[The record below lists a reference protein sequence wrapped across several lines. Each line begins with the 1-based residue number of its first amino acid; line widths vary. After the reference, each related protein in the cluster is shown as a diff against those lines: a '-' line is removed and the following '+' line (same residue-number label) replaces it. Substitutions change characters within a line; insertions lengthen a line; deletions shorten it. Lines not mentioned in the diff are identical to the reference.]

1 MKRKKQMISAGMLLV
16 FWTVAGCTPTLSTIE
31 NNPSSNIVVHGM
43 PYYLPIGK
51 ITLKGEFAA
60 ESHPAGDTDHAG
72 DSSTT
77 ENPPPKKSDGSSAN
91 SSPIENPNKSKEKLE
106 LAAATPSPKKGPTKT
121 KKDDTTT
128 GDTSSDTNSTAIKA
142 GGWTITLT
150 AEVEADKTA
159 PCYAIPRRNY
169 LFDDEYHVT
178 VNGKHLL
185 TAGNTTAA
193 DRTADI
199 VGSVASLVTQ
209 AMALRGGVPA
219 PSHESFYL
227 SFHTNDATEFGHVQ
241 GELKQ
246 RAIFLDLEPQPGRLG
261 SKNVAKESYRQAN
274 TADGL
279 AFRLATPYQI
289 TLKSCT
295 STSLQDCGH
304 SIYYTQQF
312 LLPTP
317 DQTYVFDY
325 ARMPFAKKILEIGF
339 TNGMLTDYHETL
351 PSPVLGFLGIP
362 KSILAAIIP
371 VPNGVNTGGTGTR
384 ASTSGG
390 NN

>member
-1 MKRKKQMISAGMLLV
+1 MISAGMFSV

-51 ITLKGEFAA
+51 ITLKGEFTA
-60 ESHPAGDTDHAG
+60 ETHPAGDTDHASN
-72 DSSTT
+72 SSTT
-77 ENPPPKKSDGSSAN
+77 ESPPPKNSDGSSPN
-91 SSPIENPNKSKEKLE
+91 SSPIENPNKSKEKVE
-106 LAAATPSPKKGPTKT
+106 LAAATPSPKKSPTKT

-178 VNGKHLL
+178 VNSKHLL

-199 VGSVASLVTQ
+199 VGSVASLASQ
-209 AMALRGGVPA
+209 AMKLAAVGPT
-219 PSHESFYL
+219 PSRDSFYL
-227 SFHTNDATEFGHVQ
+227 SFHTSDFTEFQ
-241 GELKQ
+241 NAQTQLNQRDIYLELDPSPA
-246 RAIFLDLEPQPGRLG
+246 RASIG
-261 SKNVAKESYRQAN
+261 SKNVAKESFKQAS

-279 AFRLATPYQI
+279 AFRLAAPYKI
-289 TLKSCT
+289 TLKYPFAS
-295 STSLQDCGH
+295 GH
-304 SIYYTQQF
+304 AISYTQQF

-317 DQTYVFDY
+317 GQAYVFDY
-325 ARMPFAKKILEIGF
+325 ARMPFAKKTLEIGF

-351 PSPVLGFLGIP
+351 PSPVLGFLAIP
-362 KSILAAIIP
+362 KSILAAVIP
-371 VPNGVNTGGTGTR
+371 LPNGVNTGGTGSR